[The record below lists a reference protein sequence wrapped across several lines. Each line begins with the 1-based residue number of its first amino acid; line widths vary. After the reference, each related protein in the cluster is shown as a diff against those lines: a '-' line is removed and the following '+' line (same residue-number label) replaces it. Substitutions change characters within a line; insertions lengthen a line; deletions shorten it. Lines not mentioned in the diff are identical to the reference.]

1 MDTWMLKAWR
11 RSKIIYRSMTM
22 LTQPQ
27 SVSATTLSLPWLTDL
42 AGLEAT
48 SSLAMQVSA
57 SLLHLHTK
65 GPGRLEPR
73 RRAFP
78 SAGMPGPMA
87 RPAHRQE
94 HALGCR
100 EGRRCLEGGR

>member
-1 MDTWMLKAWR
+1 MR
-11 RSKIIYRSMTM
+11 M

-27 SVSATTLSLPWLTDL
+27 SVSATTLSQPWSMDL
-42 AGLEAT
+42 GLEAT

-57 SLLHLHTK
+57 SLLHPYTK
-65 GPGRLEPR
+65 GSGRLEPR
-73 RRAFP
+73 RCSFP

-100 EGRRCLEGGR
+100 EGQRCLERGR